1 MSLYLMLWVRKCNDK
16 VSTASC
22 TKIIKYFWKIVD
34 HFLNIKKIG
43 LIIYIIC
50 IFLLMF
56 SFDLYK
62 QTGLFEVAQ
71 HRNLKKLKDTLW
83 HCLHP

>member
-1 MSLYLMLWVRKCNDK
+1 MSLCLMLWVGKCNDK
-16 VSTASC
+16 VPTASC

-43 LIIYIIC
+43 LITYIIC

-62 QTGLFEVAQ
+62 QTGLFEVAK
-71 HRNLKKLKDTLW
+71 HCNLKKLKDTVW